1 VIKTQAAAVG
11 DHETLHI
18 QGFMRLFEIEFLDKG
33 IELGLLFQDILAPA
47 GSVASCFSVRCVHSW
62 RPFCWG

>member
-1 VIKTQAAAVG
+1 
-11 DHETLHI
+11 
-18 QGFMRLFEIEFLDKG
+18 MRLFEIEFLDKG